1 MRTEHLRALLKAAQ
15 LGSISKASR
24 ALHINQQQL
33 SKTILAL
40 ENDFGCKIFERS
52 AKGIRPTAEGE
63 DILATAERMLS
74 DLDALTARL
83 AQKAAQ
89 TPAAQLGGTLTIHTM
104 VNIWPHSQLF
114 EALDAFTSAYPA
126 VKILYD
132 ELSPSQIIAAVVQHP
147 EQIGSIVREQTN
159 FGTTMTLPDTVTFL
173 PLYKCRLTALA
184 GADSDFAQRH
194 QSTSLK
200 ALTKEPMVVY
210 RPDVN
215 APPAIAYMFAPYGGF
230 QLKYSVANLTA
241 FYDLL
246 RKGKAISVGIQK
258 NPADLAA
265 QQIVTIPIRDPIV
278 LESGL
283 IIHQSCLQDPLIRA
297 FGDFYQEYC
306 RTH

>member
-159 FGTTMTLPDTVTFL
+159 FGTTMTLPV
-173 PLYKCRLTALA
+173 
-184 GADSDFAQRH
+184 Q
-194 QSTSLK
+194 
-200 ALTKEPMVVY
+200 M
-210 RPDVN
+210 
-215 APPAIAYMFAPYGGF
+215 
-230 QLKYSVANLTA
+230 
-241 FYDLL
+241 
-246 RKGKAISVGIQK
+246 
-258 NPADLAA
+258 PADGAGRSRQRLCPETSEHIA
-265 QQIVTIPIRDPIV
+265 QSLDQRAHGGISSRCQCSACHRLYVCSLRRLSAEIFR
-278 LESGL
+278 G
-283 IIHQSCLQDPLIRA
+283 QSHGFL
-297 FGDFYQEYC
+297 
-306 RTH
+306 

>member
-15 LGSISKASR
+15 LGSISNASR

-74 DLDALTARL
+74 ELDALTARL

-159 FGTTMTLPDTVTFL
+159 FGTTVSIPDAVTFL
-173 PLYKCRLTALA
+173 PLYWTDMKK
-184 GADSDFAQRH
+184 
-194 QSTSLK
+194 SL
-200 ALTKEPMVVY
+200 VVK
-210 RPDVN
+210 V
-215 APPAIAYMFAPYGGF
+215 
-230 QLKYSVANLTA
+230 L
-241 FYDLL
+241 LL
-246 RKGKAISVGIQK
+246 RLLRLLKTRVRYLLQSWL
-258 NPADLAA
+258 PLPEA
-265 QQIVTIPIRDPIV
+265 QV
-278 LESGL
+278 LVQGNRVASL
-283 IIHQSCLQDPLIRA
+283 PYNLPMNSCRN
-297 FGDFYQEYC
+297 FGNLLLLE
-306 RTH
+306 RRMERPKR

>member
-74 DLDALTARL
+74 ELDALTARL

-126 VKILYD
+126 SSMTNYRPLRLSQRLSSTLSKSAASSGSRRILAQRCPFQMR
-132 ELSPSQIIAAVVQHP
+132 SPSC
-147 EQIGSIVREQTN
+147 RCTN
-159 FGTTMTLPDTVTFL
+159 
-173 PLYKCRLTALA
+173 A
-184 GADSDFAQRH
+184 G
-194 QSTSLK
+194 
-200 ALTKEPMVVY
+200 
-210 RPDVN
+210 
-215 APPAIAYMFAPYGGF
+215 
-230 QLKYSVANLTA
+230 
-241 FYDLL
+241 
-246 RKGKAISVGIQK
+246 
-258 NPADLAA
+258 
-265 QQIVTIPIRDPIV
+265 
-278 LESGL
+278 
-283 IIHQSCLQDPLIRA
+283 
-297 FGDFYQEYC
+297 
-306 RTH
+306 